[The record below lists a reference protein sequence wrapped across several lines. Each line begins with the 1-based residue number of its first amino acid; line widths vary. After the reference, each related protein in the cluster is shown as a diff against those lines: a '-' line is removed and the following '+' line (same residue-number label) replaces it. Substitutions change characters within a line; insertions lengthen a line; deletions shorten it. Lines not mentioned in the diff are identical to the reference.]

1 MDVTTKDS
9 VAVGE
14 IERRTIPS
22 EATLE
27 YRDDPSTGQKTPV
40 IVGYAAVFNSESRN
54 LGGFVEVLEP
64 RSFDNVLRGNPDVV
78 CVWNHNKD
86 APLGRIAD
94 GRLRL
99 SVDAHGLRYEV
110 TPDIETSVGNDVTR
124 WVKNRTV
131 QASSFAFAV
140 NRNGGET
147 WEPGPN
153 GLRLR
158 RIKEVAL
165 LDDVSPVLRPAYD
178 STSVVVSRRA
188 LEMAAGE
195 ANRPNQTMSN
205 AAKRGLKVAAGRSDV
220 DVVAMALG
228 ERIADRQI
236 ITADEIPWA
245 IDRLDA
251 CLEARSATWAGTPA
265 WIEYQLLGG
274 DSGER
279 WLRRRSEGDARGDA
293 PAPKKDRI
301 TGSDTNEPGSAEG
314 SGGDITLDDA
324 VVTALG
330 KKASDHNE
338 AMKSA
343 GRPDWAMVSVG
354 ALKAVYR
361 RGAGAFST
369 SHRPGMTRGQWAMA
383 RVNAFLY
390 LAEHGKPENSKYVS
404 DNDLLRDGHPKRSE
418 ARDCEGE
425 PEERADGIDLRPTA
439 AMAAAA
445 RRGLK
450 LHEDGR
456 SGDGLKPETV
466 ARAKRIAARETLTPS
481 HVREMRAWFRRHKVD
496 RRPGWDKPGDETPGY
511 TAWLLW
517 AGSPGWRWAE
527 AKVAQMERAKGGMRS
542 EDEAEMYAAFTETA
556 EECRQWTAEAFSGS
570 DEAREDDM
578 AEHPEKIAALYRAM
592 SEIEESYGP
601 WSRDD
606 EKYMEASPYCGRGMY
621 CRMAMKPLDGDGSED
636 DVMPPAK
643 RSDDEPKGDEPV
655 TPPEQTPQQRE
666 DAEVIAAIAAMDA
679 AVLAT
684 HLHGADSK

>member
-1 MDVTTKDS
+1 MMEQRGVTT
-9 VAVGE
+9 GE
-14 IERRTIPS
+14 IERRTIAS

-27 YRDDPSTGQKTPV
+27 YREDPRTGEKTPV
-40 IVGYAAVFNSESRN
+40 ITGYAAVFNSESRN

-64 RSFDNVLRGNPDVV
+64 RSFDKVLRSNPDVV

-99 SVDAHGLRYEV
+99 SADEYGLRYEV
-110 TPDIETSVGNDVTR
+110 TPDTDTSVGKDVTI

-140 NRNGGET
+140 NRDGGES
-147 WEPGPN
+147 WEAGPS

-178 STSVVVSRRA
+178 ATSVVVSRRA
-188 LEMAAGE
+188 LEMAVGE

-205 AAKRGLKVAAGRSDV
+205 AAKRGLKAAAGRSDV
-220 DVVAMALG
+220 DPVALALA
-228 ERIADRQI
+228 ERIAERQI
-236 ITADEIPWA
+236 LAADEIPWA
-245 IDRLDA
+245 IERLDA
-251 CLEARSATWAGTPA
+251 CLEARSTTWAGTAP
-265 WIEYQLLGG
+265 WITYQLLGG

-279 WLRRRSEGDARGDA
+279 WLRRRAEE
-293 PAPKKDRI
+293 
-301 TGSDTNEPGSAEG
+301 EPTSAVMH
-314 SGGDITLDDA
+314 L
-324 VVTALG
+324 
-330 KKASDHNE
+330 
-338 AMKSA
+338 
-343 GRPDWAMVSVG
+343 
-354 ALKAVYR
+354 
-361 RGAGAFST
+361 AGASQVT
-369 SHRPGMTRGQWAMA
+369 G
-383 RVNAFLY
+383 
-390 LAEHGKPENSKYVS
+390 
-404 DNDLLRDGHPKRSE
+404 DE
-418 ARDCEGE
+418 A

-450 LHEDGR
+450 LHEEGR

-517 AGSPGWRWAE
+517 GGAPAWRWSE
-527 AKVAQMERAKGGMRS
+527 AKVSQMERATGERAT
-542 EDEAEMYAAFTETA
+542 DEAEMYAAFIETT
-556 EECRQWTAEAFSGS
+556 EECREWTAALFAE
-570 DEAREDDM
+570 DPEYREDAMSD
-578 AEHPEKIAALYRAM
+578 HPDKIRALYRAM
-592 SEIEESYGP
+592 ADIEEQHGA

-606 EKYMEASPYCGRGMY
+606 EKYMEAWPYAGRGMY
-621 CRMAMKPLDGDGSED
+621 CRMAMKPLDDGDDKEPDGDPD
-636 DVMPPAK
+636 DAMKPAK
-643 RSDDEPKGDEPV
+643 RSDDEPIADEGSKPAD
-655 TPPEQTPQQRE
+655 PPPQKRE
-666 DAEVIAAIAAMDA
+666 DSDVIAAIAAMDA

-684 HLHGADSK
+684 HLHGAQSAE

>member
-110 TPDIETSVGNDVTR
+110 TPDTETSVGNDVTR

-228 ERIADRQI
+228 ERIAERQI

-245 IDRLDA
+245 IGRLDA
-251 CLEARSATWAGTPA
+251 CLEARSATWAGTPP

-279 WLRRRSEGDARGDA
+279 WLRRRSQGIDVGRAVMHL
-293 PAPKKDRI
+293 
-301 TGSDTNEPGSAEG
+301 PGASQVT
-314 SGGDITLDDA
+314 GGD
-324 VVTALG
+324 
-330 KKASDHNE
+330 
-338 AMKSA
+338 
-343 GRPDWAMVSVG
+343 
-354 ALKAVYR
+354 
-361 RGAGAFST
+361 
-369 SHRPGMTRGQWAMA
+369 
-383 RVNAFLY
+383 
-390 LAEHGKPENSKYVS
+390 HG
-404 DNDLLRDGHPKRSE
+404 
-418 ARDCEGE
+418 
-425 PEERADGIDLRPTA
+425 EERADGIDLRPTA

-542 EDEAEMYAAFTETA
+542 DDESEMYAAFTETA
-556 EECRQWTAEAFSGS
+556 EECRQWTAEAFAGS

-578 AEHPEKIAALYRAM
+578 AQHPEKIAALYRAM

-621 CRMAMKPLDGDGSED
+621 CRMAMKPLDGDDGESDGDED
-636 DVMPPAK
+636 GVMPAAK
-643 RSDDEPKGDEPV
+643 RSDDEPNGGEP
-655 TPPEQTPQQRE
+655 PPPQQEQTPQQRE